1 MRTRD
6 GRIVTGVNIDAYIGR
21 IAVCAEAIAI
31 GRAITENG
39 DHGIETIVAV
49 RHPKPGEPGK
59 IAVVSP
65 CGICRELIH
74 DYDAKARVIVPDN
87 GHAPKVVTIGELLPN
102 KYKRGSRVNTP
113 SRIVTPERRS
123 DDVGDT
129 ALRPQLLSEFV
140 GQAQARKNLSI
151 FIEAARKRN
160 EALDHVLFVGPPG
173 LGKTTLAQIVAREL
187 GVGFR
192 ATSGPVI
199 AKAGDLAALLTNLE
213 ERDVL
218 FIDEIHRL
226 SPAVEEVLYPAMEDF
241 QLDLIIGE
249 GPAARSV
256 KIELAKF
263 TLVGA
268 TTRAGLL
275 TNPLRDRFGIPVRL
289 NFYTEEELEKIVTRG
304 ARVLNIGMTPDG
316 ANEIARRARGTPR
329 IAGRLLRRVRDFAS
343 AADAS
348 SIDRAIAD
356 HALSALEVD
365 AAGLDAMDRRY
376 LTTIALN
383 YGGGPVGV
391 ETMAAALSE
400 PRDAIEDIIEPFL
413 IQCGYLQRTPR
424 GRLLTSHAFRHLGLA
439 EPARDPAQFGLFG
452 NGDSDD

>member
-1 MRTRD
+1 VSTTRLVSAERRED
-6 GRIVTGVNIDAYIGR
+6 DL
-21 IAVCAEAIAI
+21 AEA
-31 GRAITENG
+31 
-39 DHGIETIVAV
+39 
-49 RHPKPGEPGK
+49 
-59 IAVVSP
+59 S
-65 CGICRELIH
+65 
-74 DYDAKARVIVPDN
+74 
-87 GHAPKVVTIGELLPN
+87 
-102 KYKRGSRVNTP
+102 
-113 SRIVTPERRS
+113 
-123 DDVGDT
+123 
-129 ALRPQLLSEFV
+129 LRPQKLGEFI
-140 GQAQARKNLSI
+140 GQEKARANLEV
-151 FIEAARKRN
+151 FIKAARARN

-187 GVGFR
+187 GVNFR

-199 AKAGDLAALLTNLE
+199 SKAGDLAALLTNLE

-226 SPAVEEVLYPAMEDF
+226 NPQVEEILYPAMEDF

-256 KIELAKF
+256 KIELSKF

-289 NFYTEEELEKIVTRG
+289 DFYTEAELEQIVTRG
-304 ARVLNIGMTPDG
+304 ARVLGVAITKDG

-329 IAGRLLRRVRDFAS
+329 IAGRLLRRLRDFADVQGDK
-343 AADAS
+343 A
-348 SIDRAIAD
+348 IDRSVAD
-356 HALSALEVD
+356 TALRALEVD
-365 AAGLDAMDRRY
+365 GAGLDAMDRRY
-376 LTTIALN
+376 LSTIALN

-391 ETMAAALSE
+391 ETIAAALSE

-413 IQCGYLQRTPR
+413 IQKGFIQRTPR
-424 GRLLTSHAFRHLGLA
+424 GRLLTGHAFRHLGLA

-452 NGDSDD
+452 QED

>member
-1 MRTRD
+1 MNSPRLLAADKRD
-6 GRIVTGVNIDAYIGR
+6 
-21 IAVCAEAIAI
+21 
-31 GRAITENG
+31 
-39 DHGIETIVAV
+39 
-49 RHPKPGEPGK
+49 
-59 IAVVSP
+59 
-65 CGICRELIH
+65 
-74 DYDAKARVIVPDN
+74 
-87 GHAPKVVTIGELLPN
+87 
-102 KYKRGSRVNTP
+102 
-113 SRIVTPERRS
+113 
-123 DDVGDT
+123 DDVD
-129 ALRPQLLSEFV
+129 ASLRPQRLSEFI
-140 GQAQARKNLSI
+140 GQEKARANLRV
-151 FIEAARKRN
+151 FIEAARARK

-187 GVGFR
+187 GVNFR

-213 ERDVL
+213 ARDVL

-226 SPAVEEVLYPAMEDF
+226 NPAVEEILYPAMEDF

-256 KIELAKF
+256 KIDLAPF

-289 NFYTEEELEKIVTRG
+289 NFYSEAELEDIVNRG
-304 ARVLNIGMTPDG
+304 ARVLKLAMSADG

-329 IAGRLLRRVRDFAS
+329 IAGRLLRRVRDFAHVEGAKS
-343 AADAS
+343 VDRKVA
-348 SIDRAIAD
+348 DRALAE
-356 HALSALEVD
+356 LEVD

-376 LTTIALN
+376 LKTIAEN

-391 ETMAAALSE
+391 DTLAAALSE

-413 IQCGYLQRTPR
+413 IQKGFIQRTPR
-424 GRLLTSHAFRHLGLA
+424 GRLLTDAAFKHLGLA
-439 EPARDPAQFGLFG
+439 VPKRDAAQFGLFG
-452 NGDSDD
+452 TDDE